1 MIVVEVLIT
10 SCHVSLKPK
19 NGPLIAQ
26 ATTTATAM
34 RKVAGLPAR
43 CEVRVAKWE
52 NMAEAP
58 LPLLDGPVVA
68 LASPA
73 LPTTVGDFGAE
84 AAFW

>member
-1 MIVVEVLIT
+1 
-10 SCHVSLKPK
+10 
-19 NGPLIAQ
+19 
-26 ATTTATAM
+26 
-34 RKVAGLPAR
+34 
-43 CEVRVAKWE
+43 
-52 NMAEAP
+52 MAEAP